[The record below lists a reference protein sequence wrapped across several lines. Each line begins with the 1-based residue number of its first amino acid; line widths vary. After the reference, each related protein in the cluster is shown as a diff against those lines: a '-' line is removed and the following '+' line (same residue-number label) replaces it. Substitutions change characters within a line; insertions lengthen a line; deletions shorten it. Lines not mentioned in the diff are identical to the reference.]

1 MKTHRFLIN
10 SHIITEWTQ
19 FSVDSENNIK
29 NINYFPHDADDNE
42 IMFMAKPDSFE
53 DFDLLIESNPSAQQY
68 TKNMQKE
75 EINPILIFYKA
86 ISYRTRL
93 HKV

>member
-42 IMFMAKPDSFE
+42 IMFIAKPDSFE
-53 DFDLLIESNPSAQQY
+53 DFDLLIENNPSAQQY

-75 EINPILIFYKA
+75 EINPILIFYKE
-86 ISYRTRL
+86 
-93 HKV
+93 K

>member
-53 DFDLLIESNPSAQQY
+53 DFDLLMENNPSI
-68 TKNMQKE
+68 KE
-75 EINPILIFYKA
+75 YSNNVQNEEMNPILVFYIEK
-86 ISYRTRL
+86 
-93 HKV
+93 

>member
-53 DFDLLIESNPSAQQY
+53 DFDLLIENNPSAQQY

-75 EINPILIFYKA
+75 EINPILIFYKE
-86 ISYRTRL
+86 
-93 HKV
+93 K

>member
-42 IMFMAKPDSFE
+42 IIFLAKPDSFE
-53 DFDLLIESNPSAQQY
+53 NLGLLIENNPSAKQHI
-68 TKNMQKE
+68 KNIHNDEM
-75 EINPILIFYKA
+75 NPNLVFYKE
-86 ISYRTRL
+86 
-93 HKV
+93 K